1 MKYEMIHTCI
11 RVMDLKKSELFYQQ
25 AFGFEIVRRMELPDH
40 KCTLSWLRSP
50 VGTFELELTWNH
62 DQKEPYTMGNG
73 YSHLAVGV
81 KDLLIS
87 HKRHEAMGLKPK
99 PLKCLTDGKPTFYFL
114 ADPDGYL
121 VEVLEN

>member
-1 MKYEMIHTCI
+1 MTYEMIHTCI

-40 KCTLSWLRSP
+40 KSTLSWLRSP
-50 VGTFELELTWNH
+50 GGTFELELTWNH

-81 KDLLIS
+81 KDLLTS
-87 HKRHEAMGLKPK
+87 HKRHEAMGLNPK
-99 PLKCLTDGKPTFYFL
+99 PLKCLTDGNPTFYFL

-121 VEVLEN
+121 VEVLAK

>member
-1 MKYEMIHTCI
+1 
-11 RVMDLKKSELFYQQ
+11 MDLKKSELFYQQ

-50 VGTFELELTWNH
+50 GGAFELELTWNH

-81 KDLLIS
+81 KDLLTS
-87 HKRHEAMGLKPK
+87 HKRHEAMGFNPK
-99 PLKCLTDGKPTFYFL
+99 PLKCLTDGKPKFYFL

-121 VEVLEN
+121 VEVLAN